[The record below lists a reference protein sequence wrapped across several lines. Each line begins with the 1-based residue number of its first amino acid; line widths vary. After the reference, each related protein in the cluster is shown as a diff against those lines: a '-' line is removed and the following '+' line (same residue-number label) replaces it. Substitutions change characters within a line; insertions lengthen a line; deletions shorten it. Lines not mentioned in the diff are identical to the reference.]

1 MAYYFHNSEGLNT
14 NMGLASYILSY
25 GVALLGIAIVAAY
38 FRFTRNFGHW
48 KRKGIKELRPLPF
61 VGNLKDVA
69 FMKKNIG
76 MTASAIYEQHKK
88 EPFIGIYAFDE
99 PVLQVHDLDLVKAV
113 LVKDFHYFPDR
124 SLEADEEL
132 DPLPAR
138 GLVLQRGERW
148 KHQRNAIT
156 PTFTSR
162 KMKRMYELPM
172 EVYELAARYTTDVIA
187 ICAFGIKGNNLE
199 DPKAEFRRILRA
211 VFEFSPRQ
219 ALAMATVFLA
229 PKLTKLLR
237 LKVIGHEVE
246 SFVRSTVEKAIK
258 ERENKNVQRNDLLD
272 TFDER
277 DVCGQAFAFLTA
289 GFETSAT
296 TISYALFE
304 IAQHKDVQDKLRK
317 ELQNATSDGDFS
329 YETLHGL
336 KYLDMVMQETLRKYP
351 PLPFLDRKCSK
362 AYTLPGTDVTLEA
375 GSRIMVPLHALQMD
389 PEYHPNPKKF
399 DPERFSEEN
408 KKNIINYTHMPF
420 GEGPRNCVG
429 MRFALMQVKSALAH
443 LLMKYT
449 IHPCDTTPQ
458 EIKFNPQS
466 FLLQPKDKIQLEFYL
481 TGQKIGFLRN
491 TNMGLASYI
500 LSYGVALLGVA
511 IVAVYFH
518 FTRNF
523 GHWKRKG
530 IKELRPL
537 PFVGNMKDVAFM
549 KKSIGMVASAI
560 YEQHKKEPFIGI
572 YAFDEPVLQVHDLD
586 LVKAVLV
593 KDFQYFPDRSVE
605 ADEELDPVIARGLFV
620 QTGERWKRTRNA
632 ITPSFTSGKMKRM
645 YDIVTQCGK
654 LRLLGLEKEKLA
666 AFNELDVCGQS
677 FAFLTAGYETSATTI
692 SYALFEIAQNKDV
705 QDKLRKELQN
715 ATSDGDFSYETLH
728 GLKYL
733 DMVMQGMRFAL
744 MQVKSALAH
753 LLMKYSVEPCETTP
767 REIKFNPQTFLLQ
780 PKENFQLIFNPLP

>member
-1 MAYYFHNSEGLNT
+1 
-14 NMGLASYILSY
+14 MGLASYILSY
-25 GVALLGIAIVAAY
+25 GVALLGVAIVAAY
-38 FRFTRNFGHW
+38 FHFTRNFGHW

-76 MTASAIYEQHKK
+76 MVASAIYEQHKK

-99 PVLQVHDLDLVKAV
+99 PVLQVHDLNLVKAV
-113 LVKDFHYFPDR
+113 LVKDFQYFPDR
-124 SLEADEEL
+124 SAHADEEL

-138 GLVLQRGERW
+138 GLILQKGERW

-156 PTFTSR
+156 PTFTSG
-162 KMKRMYELPM
+162 KMKRMYELVAECGKFLLLALKREKLAGKPV

-187 ICAFGIKGNNLE
+187 VCAFGIKGNNLE

-219 ALAMATVFLA
+219 AIAMATVFLA

-246 SFVRSTVEKAIK
+246 SFVTSTVEKAIK

-272 TFDER
+272 SLIQLMKYGRISEGEEKVAHETSNKLSFDER
-277 DVCGQAFAFLTA
+277 DVCGQSFAFLTA

-304 IAQHKDVQDKLRK
+304 IAQNMDVQDKLRK

-408 KKNIINYTHMPF
+408 KKNIINYTYMPF

-429 MRFALMQVKSALAH
+429 MRFALMQVKSA
-443 LLMKYT
+443 
-449 IHPCDTTPQ
+449 
-458 EIKFNPQS
+458 
-466 FLLQPKDKIQLEFYL
+466 
-481 TGQKIGFLRN
+481 
-491 TNMGLASYI
+491 
-500 LSYGVALLGVA
+500 V
-511 IVAVYFH
+511 
-518 FTRNF
+518 
-523 GHWKRKG
+523 
-530 IKELRPL
+530 
-537 PFVGNMKDVAFM
+537 
-549 KKSIGMVASAI
+549 
-560 YEQHKKEPFIGI
+560 
-572 YAFDEPVLQVHDLD
+572 
-586 LVKAVLV
+586 
-593 KDFQYFPDRSVE
+593 
-605 ADEELDPVIARGLFV
+605 
-620 QTGERWKRTRNA
+620 
-632 ITPSFTSGKMKRM
+632 
-645 YDIVTQCGK
+645 
-654 LRLLGLEKEKLA
+654 
-666 AFNELDVCGQS
+666 
-677 FAFLTAGYETSATTI
+677 
-692 SYALFEIAQNKDV
+692 
-705 QDKLRKELQN
+705 
-715 ATSDGDFSYETLH
+715 
-728 GLKYL
+728 
-733 DMVMQGMRFAL
+733 
-744 MQVKSALAH
+744 AH
-753 LLMKYSVEPCETTP
+753 LLMKYSVDLCDRTP
-767 REIKFNPQTFLLQ
+767 QEIKFSPKTFLLQ
-780 PKENFQLIFNPLP
+780 PTENIELVFNSLA